1 MASDSKGVPIGV
13 IGVGHLMEHL
23 IEGWVRRGRRHILL
37 SPRGA
42 ARAAALSARHG
53 LDVAADNA
61 EIVRRADVVFL
72 ATRPPD
78 APAAL
83 LGLPWR
89 AGQRVVSV
97 VSGQPLAA
105 LAENCA
111 PAQLVRSLPLIS
123 AEVGASP
130 TLLYPDDAI
139 ARDIFADLGPV
150 LPLAAED
157 DFTAASA
164 YGPAFSC
171 LFALMDCMRAFGE
184 THGVD
189 PENARALAAQCMIGA
204 GALVAGQPEKPV
216 ADIVAELATEGSFSK
231 KMLGVLK
238 DERAFEAWEAAFQVI
253 LDDLKAKEG

>member
-1 MASDSKGVPIGV
+1 M
-13 IGVGHLMEHL
+13 
-23 IEGWVRRGRRHILL
+23 
-37 SPRGA
+37 
-42 ARAAALSARHG
+42 
-53 LDVAADNA
+53 
-61 EIVRRADVVFL
+61 
-72 ATRPPD
+72 
-78 APAAL
+78 
-83 LGLPWR
+83 
-89 AGQRVVSV
+89 

-111 PAQLVRSLPLIS
+111 PARLVRSLPLIS

-204 GALVAGQPEKPV
+204 GALVAGQPEKPIAAPESSQAVSRV
-216 ADIVAELATEGSFSK
+216 AGKVG
-231 KMLGVLK
+231 LGRFWYRLGTAVSLYGNG
-238 DERAFEAWEAAFQVI
+238 
-253 LDDLKAKEG
+253 LKALPSYPGGACTSVSYCQTVPGTGLMQPLPRKPQPR